1 MGERTVDRKE
11 HAREPQEHRRDREQE
26 EPGQGSR
33 QLLGPG
39 SPSRMISE
47 DQLEKRWKKKNGFLS
62 EPSDTIFQSSVYSFF
77 NLSWVTGYFE
87 AGSLVCRD
95 CLATWDPH
103 VP

>member
-26 EPGQGSR
+26 EPGQGSG

-77 NLSWVTGYFE
+77 NLSWVTGNFE
-87 AGSLVCRD
+87 ADGLVCRD